1 MPIFRNDPVRV
12 QPYFGYR
19 SREKLVIS
27 ARALRSGKADF
38 ARGGRWQAMRT
49 MLSQFASREVEG
61 LEVTLDIESA
71 EGSVAHH
78 KAVTNDEGFVH
89 FSVPLDNCDL
99 PSASMWDV
107 VALRWVNR
115 DGTQCVEGHVM
126 APGKHS
132 RLGVISDIDDTIIET
147 GITGSFRAIVR
158 NWKRVL
164 AEMPD
169 ERLHVPG
176 VDVFYGA
183 LGGGAVLQDS
193 DRMGKAVPAMTSR
206 PFFYVSSSPWN
217 MFSYLV
223 AFQRSRGLPLGPIM
237 LRDWGF
243 DSDTLGGSSHGAH
256 KRAAIDTILET
267 YPDMRFAL
275 IGDDSQGDLT
285 AYGDVVANNPGRIAA
300 VFIRLVGA
308 PLSAEEVAAKA
319 AIEANGVP
327 LWLGSDYTS
336 GNGFL
341 RSAGLASDADA
352 AQIVKMIDTAHGKAS
367 RTAS

>member
-1 MPIFRNDPVRV
+1 MPVFSNDPVRI

-19 SREKLVIS
+19 NHEKLVVS

-61 LEVTLDIESA
+61 LEVTLEIESA
-71 EGSVAHH
+71 DGSLARH
-78 KAVTNDEGFVH
+78 KAVTDDEGFVH
-89 FSVPLDNCDL
+89 FDVPLDNCDL
-99 PSASMWDV
+99 PAEPMWDV

-115 DGTQCVEGHVM
+115 DGDQCVEGHVM
-126 APGKHS
+126 APGE
-132 RLGVISDIDDTIIET
+132 RTGLGVISDIDDTIIET
-147 GITGSFRAIVR
+147 GITGSFRAIIR

-183 LGGGAVLQDS
+183 LGGGAVLQDT
-193 DRMGKAVPAMTSR
+193 DGMGKAVPAMTSR

-217 MFSYLV
+217 LFSYLV
-223 AFQRSRGLPLGPIM
+223 AFKRGRGLPLGPIM

-243 DSDTLGGSSHGAH
+243 NSDTLGGASHGVH

-285 AYGDVVANNPGRIAA
+285 AYGDVVADNPGRIAA
-300 VFIRLVGA
+300 VFIRLVDTQ
-308 PLSAEEVAAKA
+308 LSAEEIAAKA
-319 AIEANGVP
+319 VIEANGVP
-327 LWLGSDYTS
+327 LWLGSDYTT
-336 GNGFL
+336 GQAFL
-341 RSAGLASDADA
+341 RATGLASDADA
-352 AQIVKMIDTAHGKAS
+352 AQIVKTIDNSQKA
-367 RTAS
+367 AS